1 MTSRIDRS
9 IPELF
14 SDAVGQLAKLIG
26 NEFALARA
34 ELSEKAGQAGRA
46 AAMMGAGAVIM
57 IPALVMLLFAAA
69 AALMHAGV
77 SDPLAYLIVGVA
89 AAIVS
94 VALVMIGIN
103 RLSGDALKPTATIDE
118 IERDK
123 AAAREMVR

>member
-34 ELSEKAGQAGRA
+34 ELSEKAGQAGKA

-57 IPALVMLLFAAA
+57 IPALVMVLFAAA
-69 AALMHAGV
+69 AALMRAGV
-77 SDPLAYLIVGVA
+77 SDPVAYLIVGLA

-94 VALVMIGIN
+94 VALVAIGIN